1 MKRIQSFR
9 RRYQLLLGVLFFPLF
24 QPSVAMAHPHMALE
38 ARLDFVFEGKQCIG
52 VWMDWTFDSMFSV
65 AIIGEYDTN
74 RDGRFDARENS
85 RVFQGAFSNLKNYG
99 YFIYIRKGDV
109 RSNPKGVEQFQA
121 LQRQGRLAY
130 RFFVPLSSLD
140 LGTDFSL
147 SVFDSTFYCAVQ
159 YAESGIRCIDKA
171 GKVLPPAPEGP
182 STQRAVNKKYP
193 IYYNPRG
200 AANDFRV
207 YQKWEKGLETAYPEE
222 ITIRWE

>member
-1 MKRIQSFR
+1 MKIIQSFR
-9 RRYQLLLGVLFFPLF
+9 RGSALLWCVFLYQLCK
-24 QPSVAMAHPHMALE
+24 PSIAVAHPHMALE

-52 VWMDWTFDSMFSV
+52 VWMDWTFDAMFSV

-99 YFIYIRKGDV
+99 YFIYIRKSDT

-121 LQRQGRLAY
+121 FQRQNRLAY
-130 RFFVPLSSLD
+130 RFFVPLSSLNG
-140 LGTDFSL
+140 GTEFSL
-147 SVFDSTFYCAVQ
+147 AVFDSTFYCAVQ
-159 YAESGIRCIDKA
+159 YAKDGIRCIDRA
-171 GKVLPPAPEGP
+171 GNVLPRAPEGP
-182 STQRAVNKKYP
+182 SIQQLVNKKYP

-222 ITIRWE
+222 IIIRWE